1 MGGGLGMNSKRVA
14 KSAVSW
20 LLTLGLL
27 AAGIFLVKWSELK
40 INTVA
45 TSSMV
50 PTYNPTDMVISISPK
65 LKVPGVGDAIV
76 FETEFAGQHIPGHVH
91 RINAAN
97 SDGSWETQGD
107 ANPVPD
113 PWRVQ
118 PSGISGVVIWSV
130 PGAIFRSPLLI
141 GGLLF
146 LVAAYS
152 FWPRKKDEHE
162 PTENTELEG
171 ADSGIDPPMA
181 ESLEPQPV
189 SAGGAGE
196 SDAGIEI
203 LSNPDK

>member
-1 MGGGLGMNSKRVA
+1 MNSRRIL

-27 AAGIFLVKWSELK
+27 AAGVFLVKWSEFK

-50 PTYNPTDMVISISPK
+50 PTYSPTDMVISISPK
-65 LKVPGVGDAIV
+65 LKPPGIGDPIV
-76 FETEFAGQHIPGHVH
+76 FETEFIGQHIPPHVH
-91 RINAAN
+91 RIHAAN
-97 SDGSWETQGD
+97 ADGTWETQGD

-118 PSGISGVVIWSV
+118 PSGISGVVVWSV

-146 LVAAYS
+146 LIAAYA
-152 FWPRKKDEHE
+152 FWPRKKDEG
-162 PTENTELEG
+162 ELPEDADSPA
-171 ADSGIDPPMA
+171 ADSGIDPPLQ
-181 ESLEPQPV
+181 ESLDPQPV
-189 SAGGAGE
+189 VAVRGGE

-203 LSNPDK
+203 LPHPEK